1 MLRDFEERSKAASP
15 TDYFLASRPF
25 LRFICQTP
33 TKVSSKTM
41 DLKRDLEKIELQES
55 ELILPKFDYE
65 IAWQI
70 GARLRDLGIA
80 RRFPIVVDVRYFGQP
95 LFYSALPGS
104 VPDNAEWIRRKSN
117 TVARFHRSSY
127 RVGLMLQQAGT
138 TLFDRYAL
146 ATTDYASHG
155 GAFPVHVRDAGVI
168 GSIGVSGLPQ
178 RDDHELVVEALCL
191 ILNRDY
197 ASLALVKE

>member
-1 MLRDFEERSKAASP
+1 
-15 TDYFLASRPF
+15 
-25 LRFICQTP
+25 
-33 TKVSSKTM
+33 M
-41 DLKRDLEKIELQES
+41 DLNRDLEKIKLQES
-55 ELILPKFDYE
+55 ELILPKFDFE

-70 GARLRDLGIA
+70 GARLHDLGIA
-80 RRFPIVVDVRYFGQP
+80 RRFPVVVDVRYFGQP

-117 TVARFHRSSY
+117 TVARFHHSSY

-146 ATTDYASHG
+146 ASTDYAAHG
-155 GAFPVHVRDAGVI
+155 GAFPVHVKDAGVI

-191 ILNRDY
+191 TLNRDY
-197 ASLALVKE
+197 ASLALPKE

>member
-1 MLRDFEERSKAASP
+1 VTYGLL
-15 TDYFLASRPF
+15 LAVSAFSAIDLPN
-25 LRFICQTP
+25 P
-33 TKVSSKTM
+33 SSKFPQNM
-41 DLKRDLEKIELQES
+41 DLNLDLEKVAFQER
-55 ELILPKFDYE
+55 ELIFPKFDFE

-70 GARLRDLGIA
+70 GARLHDIGIT

-127 RVGLMLQQAGT
+127 RIGLTLEQAGT
-138 TLFDRYAL
+138 TLLDRFAL
-146 ATTDYASHG
+146 ASTDFASHG
-155 GAFPVHVRDAGVI
+155 GAFPVNVRDAGVI

-178 RDDHELVVEALCL
+178 RDDHELVVEALCVA
-191 ILNRDY
+191 LNRDY
-197 ASLALVKE
+197 ASLALPKA